1 MKKKIGRIQHNK
13 NKLGLIALFY
23 LLSYFFKRSTLK
35 YNRQHKYRIR
45 KNYKTQE
52 YWLQI
57 LYFVINQMQANI
69 FHRLLTFMMPISLGI
84 IVWFL
89 SPPAG
94 VSLQA
99 WHLLAIF
106 LGMIVAFVIQP
117 IPQGAVAIVALVVTV
132 LTGTLTIEEG
142 LSGFSNTTSW
152 LTVSSFVIATAVIK
166 TGLAARIAYTFM
178 RMLGK
183 NTLFLGYGLVATD
196 FVLSPAMPSGNARA
210 AGVIF
215 PLVKSLASAYGSES
229 YDGTEGRIGSYLMT
243 IGYQATQISTAMFL
257 TAMVANPL
265 MAQLAQ
271 EVGVNIDWGTW
282 ALAAIVPGILSLI
295 AMPLIIYYF
304 YPPEIKLTPEAPQL
318 AKQELKA
325 MGKVKFKEWLM
336 IATILL
342 LLFLWCFG
350 KQLGEISSAT
360 TALLGVA
367 LLLLM
372 GVLNWNDVIEDS
384 KTWNILIWFSTLLMM
399 ASFLDSLGFIP
410 WLSEELGSMVNNL
423 SWQWAFLFLGVS
435 YFYANYFFASKAAR
449 AGAMYPAFL
458 GVAVSVGTPPMYA
471 ALSLAFLVNLSGC
484 LSHYATAEAPI
495 YYGAGYIDAGIWC
508 KLGIVLSLAYL
519 FIWLVI
525 GGFWWQLLGLI

>member
-1 MKKKIGRIQHNK
+1 MSHN
-13 NKLGLIALFY
+13 NQTLGFNFVANILSNCNYRLLIAFALP
-23 LLSYFFKRSTLK
+23 
-35 YNRQHKYRIR
+35 
-45 KNYKTQE
+45 
-52 YWLQI
+52 
-57 LYFVINQMQANI
+57 V
-69 FHRLLTFMMPISLGI
+69 SLGI

-89 SPPAG
+89 PPPEG

-106 LGMIVAFVIQP
+106 LGTIVAFVIKP

-132 LTGTLTIEEG
+132 LSQTLTIQEG

-152 LTVSSFVIATAVIK
+152 LTCSSFVIARAVIK
-166 TGLAARIAYTFM
+166 TGLAKRIAYTFM
-178 RMLGK
+178 KMLGK

-196 FVLSPAMPSGNARA
+196 FILSPAMPSGNARA

-215 PLVKSLASAYGSES
+215 PLVKSLASAYNSES
-229 YDGTEGRIGSYLMT
+229 HDGTERRIGSYLMT
-243 IGYQATQISTAMFL
+243 IGYQATQVSTAMFL

-271 EVGVNIDWGTW
+271 EIGVNLDWGTW
-282 ALAAIVPGILSLI
+282 ALAAIVPGILSLL
-295 AMPLIIYYF
+295 AMPLIVYYF
-304 YPPEIKLTPEAPQL
+304 YPPEIKKTPEAPQL
-318 AKQELKA
+318 AKEELLK

-336 IATILL
+336 LATILL

-367 LLLLM
+367 LLLLT
-372 GVLNWNDVIEDS
+372 GVLTWNDVVEDS
-384 KTWNILIWFSTLLMM
+384 KTWNIFIWFSTLLMM
-399 ASFLDSLGFIP
+399 ATFLDRLGFIP
-410 WLSEELGSMVNNL
+410 WLSAELGSAVNNL
-423 SWQWAFLFLGVS
+423 SWQWAFLFLGVA

-458 GVAVSVGTPPMYA
+458 AVAVSVGTPPMYA

-484 LSHYATAEAPI
+484 LSHYATSEAPV
-495 YYGAGYIDAGIWC
+495 YYGAGYIGAGTWC
-508 KLGIVLSLAYL
+508 KLGIILSIAYL

-525 GGFWWQLLGLI
+525 GGFWWQLIGLI

>member
-1 MKKKIGRIQHNK
+1 MSNNNGAIGLVSLANRLSKDNFRS
-13 NKLGLIALFY
+13 LIAFAL
-23 LLSYFFKRSTLK
+23 
-35 YNRQHKYRIR
+35 
-45 KNYKTQE
+45 
-52 YWLQI
+52 
-57 LYFVINQMQANI
+57 
-69 FHRLLTFMMPISLGI
+69 PISLGI

-89 SPPAG
+89 PSPEG
-94 VSLQA
+94 VSTQA

-106 LGMIVAFVIQP
+106 LGTIVAFVIKP

-132 LTGTLTIEEG
+132 LSQTLTIQEG

-152 LTVSSFVIATAVIK
+152 LTCSSFIIARAVIK
-166 TGLAARIAYTFM
+166 TGLAKRIAYTFM

-196 FVLSPAMPSGNARA
+196 FILSPAMPSGNARA

-215 PLVKSLASAYGSES
+215 PLVKSLASAYNSES
-229 YDGTEGRIGSYLMT
+229 YDGTERRIGSYLMT
-243 IGYQATQISTAMFL
+243 IGYQATQVSTAMFL

-265 MAQLAQ
+265 MAQLAS
-271 EVGVNIDWGTW
+271 EVGVNLDWGTW
-282 ALAAIVPGILSLI
+282 ALAAIVPGILSLLV
-295 AMPLIIYYF
+295 MPLIVYYF
-304 YPPEIKLTPEAPQL
+304 YPPEIKETPEAPQL
-318 AKQELKA
+318 AKEELRK

-336 IATILL
+336 LATIML

-350 KQLGEISSAT
+350 KQLAQISSAT

-372 GVLNWNDVIEDS
+372 GVLTWNDVVEDS
-384 KTWNILIWFSTLLMM
+384 KTWNIFIWFSTLLMM
-399 ASFLDSLGFIP
+399 ATFLDRLGFIP
-410 WLSEELGSMVNNL
+410 WLSNELGGLVNNL
-423 SWQWAFLFLGVS
+423 SWQWAFLFLGVA

-458 GVAVSVGTPPMYA
+458 AVAVSVGTPPMYA

-484 LSHYATAEAPI
+484 LSHYATSEAPV
-495 YYGAGYIDAGIWC
+495 YYGAGYIDAGTWC
-508 KLGIVLSLAYL
+508 KLGMILSIAYL
-519 FIWLVI
+519 FIWLII